1 MIEPTEKTFRHSF
14 GKLAWMFLGALFF
27 GFIVYSSGDLDYFM
41 LGIIGILLFVAIFNA
56 TSSVKI
62 SSNEIITGR
71 LLGSKSLRWSDI
83 ARVSMRGQSL
93 RLHNRDEDV
102 TLSLDSQ
109 LDGYPEILDIVFNK
123 RPDLFEVG
131 ENNIMTRSLLGSIF
145 FLGFGLLLLLA
156 SIFLFFTLDEAGI
169 IFGLVLALFGLILIG
184 SWLLGAQR
192 LELESQTMTI
202 VYLYKK
208 VSYTTSDISSITL
221 KKQRTRNGYVYFV
234 QADLQSGKK
243 LRIPSFKQGSTLTYQ
258 ILKRWHS
265 KSKGVSNQPVY
276 FA

>member
-1 MIEPTEKTFRHSF
+1 MESTEKTFRHSF
-14 GKLAWMFLGALFF
+14 GKLAWMFLGGVFF
-27 GFIVYSSGDLDYFM
+27 AYIIYSSGDTDYFL
-41 LGIIGILLFVAIFNA
+41 LGVTGLVFLVAISYA

-62 SSNEIITGR
+62 SSDEIVTGR

-102 TLSLDSQ
+102 TLSLDPQ

-131 ENNIMTRSLLGSIF
+131 ENNIISRSLLGSIF
-145 FLGFGLLLLLA
+145 MVGFGLLLLVA
-156 SIFLFFTLDEAGI
+156 SAFLFITLDEAGL
-169 IFGLVLALFGLILIG
+169 IFGLVLVLFGLILLG

-192 LELESQTMTI
+192 LELESQSMTI
-202 VYLYKK
+202 VYLYRR
-208 VSYTTSDISSITL
+208 VSYTISDINSITL
-221 KKQRTRNGYVYFV
+221 EKKRTRNGYIYFA
-234 QADLQSGKK
+234 QANLKSGKK
-243 LRIPSFKQGSTLTYQ
+243 LRLPTFKQGSTLMYQ

-265 KSKGVSNQPVY
+265 KGASNPPDY
-276 FA
+276 LT